1 MFFVF
6 QKFETM
12 IFVVY
17 QKTTNIVGYFFQTL
31 EFQDN
36 FLLEMKIKQNE
47 PFVKKFEHYK
57 IFYQK

>member
-17 QKTTNIVGYFFQTL
+17 QKTTNIEGYFFQTL
-31 EFQDN
+31 VFQEN

-57 IFYQK
+57 NFYQK